1 MKKKQLM
8 VTCGILAAALCF
20 GGCGKID
27 GTQTVL
33 TVNED
38 TVSMGAAMFDLR
50 YQQAEMYSYYEQ
62 MYAMYGMKMDGYW
75 STETTDTSSED
86 SEASETSETSETSA
100 ASETSEASTTSEASE
115 TSETSSAASETAES
129 STTDSGKK
137 ITYGQQFKN
146 SVMDSLTDMV
156 LLSQHADEYGVSVS
170 DEDETAIK
178 EAAQKFVDDNDADML
193 AKNGIT
199 ADSVA
204 EYMRLY
210 TIYARMQDPMVADV
224 DTNVSDDEAKK
235 STITY
240 VRIKEDTSSSTDS
253 SEDTSSTEETQT
265 KKFDSLKDEAQAV
278 LDRLKQESDIA
289 NADIE
294 TIAQEVGDDTFT
306 VQVSYDAD
314 DMVYDSKLKEA
325 ANTLSDGQLYDGVIE
340 GADGNYYLVRMDS
353 VLDRE
358 KTDANKETI
367 VSNRKSDAY
376 DQIVAGWKDAAE
388 ITVNESLWKKATVE
402 DAEQY
407 RTKTEDSSTTSET
420 AESSAAAESSSIAS
434 EAETSSAAAE
444 TSSVASEA
452 EVSSAASE
460 TETSSAAE

>member
-8 VTCGILAAALCF
+8 VTCGILAAALCL

-75 STETTDTSSED
+75 STETTDTSSE
-86 SEASETSETSETSA
+86 TSE
-100 ASETSEASTTSEASE
+100 TSEASE
-115 TSETSSAASETAES
+115 TSETSAASSVSSETAES
-129 STTDSGKK
+129 SSADSGKK
-137 ITYGQQFKN
+137 TTYGQQFKDN
-146 SVMDSLTDMV
+146 VMDSLTEMV
-156 LLSQHADEYGVSVS
+156 LLDQHKDEYGVSVT
-170 DEDETAIK
+170 DEDEAAIK
-178 EAAQKFVDDNDADML
+178 EAAQKFMDDNDADML

-210 TIYARMQDPMVADV
+210 TVYARMQDPMVADV

-235 STITY
+235 TTITY
-240 VRIKEDTSSSTDS
+240 VRIKEDTSSSKDS
-253 SEDTSSTEETQT
+253 SEKSSSTEETT
-265 KKFDSLKDEAQAV
+265 AKKFDSLQDEAQAV

-294 TIAQEVGDDTFT
+294 TIAKEVGDDTFT
-306 VQVSYDAD
+306 VQVSYDAN

-353 VLDRE
+353 VFDRE

-367 VSNRKSDAY
+367 AENRKRDAY
-376 DQIVAGWKDAAE
+376 DQIIDGWKDEAE
-388 ITVNESLWKKATVE
+388 ITVNTSLWKKATVE

-407 RTKTEDSSTTSET
+407 RTKAADSET
-420 AESSAAAESSSIAS
+420 SAAS
-434 EAETSSAAAE
+434 
-444 TSSVASEA
+444 
-452 EVSSAASE
+452 EVSSAADETSAASEVSSTADETSAVSGEASAVSE
-460 TETSSAAE
+460 TDAASETSSVTE

>member
-8 VTCGILAAALCF
+8 VTCGILAAALCL

-75 STETTDTSSED
+75 STETTDTSSETSET

-100 ASETSEASTTSEASE
+100 ASSVSSEA
-115 TSETSSAASETAES
+115 AES
-129 STTDSGKK
+129 SSTDSGKK
-137 ITYGQQFKN
+137 TTYGQQFKDN
-146 SVMDSLTDMV
+146 VMDSLTEMV
-156 LLSQHADEYGVSVS
+156 LLDQHKDEYGVSVT
-170 DEDETAIK
+170 DEDEAAIK
-178 EAAQKFVDDNDADML
+178 EAAQKFMDDNDADML

-210 TIYARMQDPMVADV
+210 TVYARMRDPMVADV

-235 STITY
+235 TTITY

-253 SEDTSSTEETQT
+253 SSTEETT
-265 KKFDSLKDEAQAV
+265 AKKFDSLQDEAQAV

-294 TIAQEVGDDTFT
+294 TIAKEVGDDTFT
-306 VQVSYDAD
+306 VQVSYDAN

-358 KTDANKETI
+358 KTEANKETI
-367 VSNRKSDAY
+367 AENRKSDAY
-376 DQIVAGWKDAAE
+376 DQIIDGWKDEAE
-388 ITVNESLWKKATVE
+388 ITVNTSLWKKATVE

-407 RTKTEDSSTTSET
+407 RTKAADSET
-420 AESSAAAESSSIAS
+420 SAAS
-434 EAETSSAAAE
+434 
-444 TSSVASEA
+444 
-452 EVSSAASE
+452 EVSSAADETSAVSGEASAVSE
-460 TETSSAAE
+460 TDAASETSSVTE